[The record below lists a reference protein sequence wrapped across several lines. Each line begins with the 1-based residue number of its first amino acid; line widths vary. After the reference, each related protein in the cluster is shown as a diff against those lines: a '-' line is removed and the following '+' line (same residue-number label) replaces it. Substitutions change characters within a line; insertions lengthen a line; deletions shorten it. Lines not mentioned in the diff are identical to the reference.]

1 MSIISSQSP
10 LSFSAS
16 SIFLPTPKSLFVSAF
31 NPSPRTTTLLSSS
44 KTLTLIRASSSSLPI
59 FSFTGET
66 IGNALLVLKSA
77 PPDTARAVVH
87 RAIIA
92 EQQNQRRGT
101 ASTLTRGEVSG
112 GGKKP
117 YPQKKTGRARRGSQR
132 TPLRPGGGVIFGPKP
147 KDWSIKINRKERRLA
162 LSTAIASAASSSD
175 ALVVEDFAHLF
186 DARPKTK
193 DFIAAMR
200 RWGLDPKDKSLFLL
214 TEVPDNVKL
223 SCRNIGTLKMLTPRT
238 LNLFDILD
246 SAKLVLTKSAVDYLN
261 SMYGEGSEKV
271 DDEEEDEDGEQAAP
285 EAAAAIPAILLILGS
300 QGTTN
305 GRHFSKDPQSP
316 KAKAQGLQCPL
327 HQGDPP
333 AWIHSHLPS
342 EEEEGLHRLHRRGLG
357 PLKCS
362 MSCSLPLVCHG
373 VLMLVLRE
381 VTGVMVRDLAGNGSG
396 VQTLMARS
404 RLKQVDLRSSERS
417 MEEEAGL

>member
-59 FSFTGET
+59 FSFTGEK

-261 SMYGEGSEKV
+261 SIYGEGSEKV
-271 DDEEEDEDGEQAAP
+271 DDEEEDEDGEQAAL
-285 EAAAAIPAILLILGS
+285 EAAA
-300 QGTTN
+300 
-305 GRHFSKDPQSP
+305 GR
-316 KAKAQGLQCPL
+316 
-327 HQGDPP
+327 
-333 AWIHSHLPS
+333 
-342 EEEEGLHRLHRRGLG
+342 EE
-357 PLKCS
+357 
-362 MSCSLPLVCHG
+362 
-373 VLMLVLRE
+373 
-381 VTGVMVRDLAGNGSG
+381 
-396 VQTLMARS
+396 
-404 RLKQVDLRSSERS
+404 SS
-417 MEEEAGL
+417 